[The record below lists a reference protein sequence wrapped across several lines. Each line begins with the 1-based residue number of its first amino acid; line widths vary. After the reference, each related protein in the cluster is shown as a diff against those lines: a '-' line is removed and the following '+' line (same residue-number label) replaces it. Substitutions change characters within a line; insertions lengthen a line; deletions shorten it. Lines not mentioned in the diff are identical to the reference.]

1 MVQRHR
7 RRNLFRIWQARPDR
21 AEALRTAA
29 LADRAEAE
37 AARRRLLEQAAVIPE
52 PAGRIYWSR
61 PLFTP
66 GQAYRGHGGRP

>member
-7 RRNLFRIWQARPDR
+7 RPNLFRIWKARPDP
-21 AEALRTAA
+21 AEALRAAA
-29 LADRAEAE
+29 LHDQAEAD
-37 AARRRLLEQAAVIPE
+37 AARGRLLDQAAVIPE

-66 GQAYRGHGGRP
+66 GQAYRGHGGRR